1 MDIGSAKIKKE
12 EMEGILHHLID
23 IKEPHEKYSV
33 YDFQKDA
40 KEKIKEIKARGR
52 IPIIVGG
59 TGLYIKALLY
69 DYEFYPEEEL
79 LNKNYDNY
87 SNEELYELL
96 IDLDSL
102 CKDKIHPNN
111 RKRIIRALNYFYLHQ
126 QSIKTKKHDKMVYD
140 AKVIG
145 LKLDR
150 NTLYERINKR
160 VDEMINE
167 GLIDEVKTLFD
178 KGLMGI
184 NAMKAIGYKELCE
197 YFIGKISLEEAIN
210 LIKRNSRRYAKRQ
223 YTWFNNQMDVK
234 WFQVNTKDF
243 NKTIEEVINYLK

>member
-1 MDIGSAKIKKE
+1 
-12 EMEGILHHLID
+12 
-23 IKEPHEKYSV
+23 
-33 YDFQKDA
+33 
-40 KEKIKEIKARGR
+40 
-52 IPIIVGG
+52 
-59 TGLYIKALLY
+59 
-69 DYEFYPEEEL
+69 
-79 LNKNYDNY
+79 
-87 SNEELYELL
+87 
-96 IDLDSL
+96 
-102 CKDKIHPNN
+102 
-111 RKRIIRALNYFYLHQ
+111 
-126 QSIKTKKHDKMVYD
+126 
-140 AKVIG
+140 
-145 LKLDR
+145 
-150 NTLYERINKR
+150 
-160 VDEMINE
+160 MINE